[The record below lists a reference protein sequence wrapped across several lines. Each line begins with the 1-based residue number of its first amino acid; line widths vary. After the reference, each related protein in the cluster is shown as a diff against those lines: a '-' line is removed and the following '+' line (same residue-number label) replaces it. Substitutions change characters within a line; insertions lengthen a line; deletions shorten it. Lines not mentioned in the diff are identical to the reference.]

1 MKDNKRM
8 NNNQGHNNNHRNVTV
23 TFVEDLGSIIRR
35 NSTIPQAVSGEL
47 RITNGDVEGAAAVY
61 CSNAAYRNMLETR
74 DEELKLLKEA
84 ESEEAVVVKPAEET
98 QQDEKAKAAVALK
111 ELEAKHAS
119 TSFKE
124 KLEDNYYNKK
134 LSLEVETDE
143 VEDVLV
149 NTLIGLQLLKKFKE
163 FTYSVREYV
172 ISINGSLYRESIY
185 TALTKMHVSEAVAA
199 DIERMISDCACLDV
213 CTIKASAGAVR
224 IIAGNLDGNIM
235 RYDSREASF
244 TSHKFIH
251 DVLEANNPRA

>member
-8 NNNQGHNNNHRNVTV
+8 NNNQGRNNNHRNVT
-23 TFVEDLGSIIRR
+23 FVEDLGGIIRR

-47 RITNGDVEGAAAVY
+47 RITNGDVEAAVAVY

-111 ELEAKHAS
+111 E
-119 TSFKE
+119 

-134 LSLEVETDE
+134 LSLEVEIDE

-149 NTLIGLQLLKKFKE
+149 DTLIGLQLLKKFKE

-185 TALTKMHVSEAVAA
+185 TALTKMYVADEIAVG
-199 DIERMISDCACLDV
+199 IKSMISDCVGLDV
-213 CTIKASAGAVR
+213 FTIKASGGAVR
-224 IIAGNLDGNIM
+224 IIAGNLDGVIM
-235 RYDSREASF
+235 RYDSREAST

-251 DVLEANNPRA
+251 DVLEANSPRA

>member
-8 NNNQGHNNNHRNVTV
+8 NNQGHNNNHRNV

-47 RITNGDVEGAAAVY
+47 RITNGDVEGAVAVY

-84 ESEEAVVVKPAEET
+84 ESEDAVVVKPAEET

-149 NTLIGLQLLKKFKE
+149 DTLIGLQLLKKFKE

-185 TALTKMHVSEAVAA
+185 TALTKMYVADEIAVG
-199 DIERMISDCACLDV
+199 IKSMISDCVGLDV
-213 CTIKASAGAVR
+213 FTIKASGGAVR
-224 IIAGNLDGNIM
+224 IIAGNLDGVIM
-235 RYDSREASF
+235 RYDSREANN
-244 TSHKFIH
+244 TSLKFIH
-251 DVLEANNPRA
+251 DVLEANSPRA